1 MNQKEGKVLALFRA
15 IKGREGRHETDSIEI
30 DENGIIG
37 DKYYGKNL
45 DRTILVTSEDA
56 SYAMAAAED
65 ILMPYGSLGENI
77 VIDINPYH
85 LRPGQQ
91 LSIGETVVAIAQN
104 CTLCSS
110 LGKVDERLPEL
121 LKDDRGIFVRAV
133 TGGKIRKGDSVTL
146 L

>member
-1 MNQKEGKVLALFRA
+1 LKTQGTVLALFRA
-15 IKGREGRHETDSIEI
+15 IKGQEGRFESETIEI
-30 DENGIIG
+30 DEQGILG

-45 DRTILVTSEDA
+45 DRTILVTSDEA
-56 SYAMAAAED
+56 SYTLAASQGIIA
-65 ILMPYGSLGENI
+65 PYGSLGENI

-85 LRPGQQ
+85 LQEGQQ
-91 LSIGETVVAIAQN
+91 LRIGDTVVAIAQH

-121 LKDDRGIFVRAV
+121 LKDDRGIFVK
-133 TGGKIRKGDSVTL
+133 TIKGGTIRKGDSVIL